1 METFL
6 TILLDGLQFS
16 SYLFIV
22 SAGLTIIF
30 GVMKILNVA
39 HGSFYAWGAYT
50 AAFFIGK
57 FSDMG
62 MPDAIGFLI
71 IVAAAIVV
79 GLILGFVIEQGILK
93 YMYHRDEVLIVLA
106 TFGLFLV
113 LEDIILIAFGT
124 DPYFAY
130 QPMALLDS
138 VELGGIVRDVYGLTL
153 IAVAALVALG
163 CWYLLNKTK
172 WGTLLKA
179 VIYDRE
185 MGISMG
191 INVPLVYTL
200 TFIGGAILGGLGGA
214 YIAPTISVAPGLGT
228 EVIVLSFAVVVVGGM
243 GSIAGAAIG
252 SIIIGN
258 NKNRMVNVVV
268 VDPPEPFIS
277 FRYRCDSRFELTQL
291 EDMLVDN
298 KSYGLFVID
307 RSEAAYGIASGKRIH
322 VQEHLVSNIMGKH
335 RQGGQS
341 AQRFERL
348 IEEAAHNFF
357 KRATEHACN
366 YWLPN
371 LENIQAVIIGG
382 PGATKDFVVKN
393 DYFHHEIT
401 KKIAKTTFDVGYSN
415 ESGVRELVDN
425 AGDLMGEIELD
436 QERQSM
442 NVFLRELVQQQPKA
456 TYGEAMIRQALEG
469 GAVSTLLI
477 SESLRKNI
485 VELECQSCQHTWSAT
500 LNRNQALPACPS
512 CKAKDDAI
520 KEVGSK
526 SLIDH
531 LSELAL
537 ASRSEVVFISIDTE
551 EGAQLMNG
559 FGGLAAVLR
568 YPIM

>member
-1 METFL
+1 VEAAL

-62 MPDAIGFLI
+62 LPDALGFLI

-79 GLILGFVIEQGILK
+79 GVILGFIIEQGILK
-93 YMYHRDEVLIVLA
+93 HMYERDEVLIVLA

-138 VELGGIVRDVYGLTL
+138 VELGGITRDIYGMTL
-153 IAVAALVALG
+153 IGVAAVVAVG
-163 CWYLLNKTK
+163 CWWLLNRTK

-179 VIYDRE
+179 VIFDRE

-252 SIIIGN
+252 SLIIGLL
-258 NKNRMVNVVV
+258 RAIAVHELPQVELFVVFAVMAV
-268 VDPPEPFIS
+268 VLVFRPE
-277 FRYRCDSRFELTQL
+277 
-291 EDMLVDN
+291 
-298 KSYGLFVID
+298 GLFAPAKP
-307 RSEAAYGIASGKRIH
+307 R
-322 VQEHLVSNIMGKH
+322 
-335 RQGGQS
+335 
-341 AQRFERL
+341 
-348 IEEAAHNFF
+348 
-357 KRATEHACN
+357 
-366 YWLPN
+366 
-371 LENIQAVIIGG
+371 
-382 PGATKDFVVKN
+382 
-393 DYFHHEIT
+393 
-401 KKIAKTTFDVGYSN
+401 KI
-415 ESGVRELVDN
+415 
-425 AGDLMGEIELD
+425 
-436 QERQSM
+436 
-442 NVFLRELVQQQPKA
+442 
-456 TYGEAMIRQALEG
+456 
-469 GAVSTLLI
+469 
-477 SESLRKNI
+477 
-485 VELECQSCQHTWSAT
+485 
-500 LNRNQALPACPS
+500 
-512 CKAKDDAI
+512 
-520 KEVGSK
+520 
-526 SLIDH
+526 
-531 LSELAL
+531 
-537 ASRSEVVFISIDTE
+537 
-551 EGAQLMNG
+551 
-559 FGGLAAVLR
+559 
-568 YPIM
+568 

>member
-62 MPDAIGFLI
+62 MPDAIGFIVI
-71 IVAAAIVV
+71 IVAAIVV
-79 GLILGFVIEQGILK
+79 GLILGFIIEQGILR
-93 YMYHRDEVLIVLA
+93 YMYQRDEVLIVLA

-138 VELGGIVRDVYGLTL
+138 VELGGITRDVYGLTL
-153 IAVAALVALG
+153 IGVAALVAVG

-200 TFIGGAILGGLGGA
+200 TFIGGAVLGGLGGA

-252 SIIIGN
+252 SLIIGIL
-258 NKNRMVNVVV
+258 RAIAVHELPQVELFVVFAV
-268 VDPPEPFIS
+268 MAIVLVFRPE
-277 FRYRCDSRFELTQL
+277 
-291 EDMLVDN
+291 
-298 KSYGLFVID
+298 GLFAPAKP
-307 RSEAAYGIASGKRIH
+307 R
-322 VQEHLVSNIMGKH
+322 
-335 RQGGQS
+335 
-341 AQRFERL
+341 
-348 IEEAAHNFF
+348 
-357 KRATEHACN
+357 
-366 YWLPN
+366 
-371 LENIQAVIIGG
+371 
-382 PGATKDFVVKN
+382 
-393 DYFHHEIT
+393 
-401 KKIAKTTFDVGYSN
+401 KI
-415 ESGVRELVDN
+415 
-425 AGDLMGEIELD
+425 
-436 QERQSM
+436 
-442 NVFLRELVQQQPKA
+442 
-456 TYGEAMIRQALEG
+456 
-469 GAVSTLLI
+469 
-477 SESLRKNI
+477 
-485 VELECQSCQHTWSAT
+485 
-500 LNRNQALPACPS
+500 
-512 CKAKDDAI
+512 
-520 KEVGSK
+520 
-526 SLIDH
+526 
-531 LSELAL
+531 
-537 ASRSEVVFISIDTE
+537 
-551 EGAQLMNG
+551 
-559 FGGLAAVLR
+559 
-568 YPIM
+568 

>member
-62 MPDAIGFLI
+62 MPDAIGFLV
-71 IVAAAIVV
+71 IVVAAIVV
-79 GLILGFVIEQGILK
+79 GLILGFIIEQGILR
-93 YMYHRDEVLIVLA
+93 YMYQRDEVLIVLA

-130 QPMALLDS
+130 QPMALLAS
-138 VELGGIVRDVYGLTL
+138 VELGGITRDVYGLTL
-153 IAVAALVALG
+153 IGVAALVAVG

-200 TFIGGAILGGLGGA
+200 TFIGGAVLGGLGGA

-252 SIIIGN
+252 SLIIGIL
-258 NKNRMVNVVV
+258 RAIAVHELPQVELFVVFAVMAV
-268 VDPPEPFIS
+268 VLVFRPE
-277 FRYRCDSRFELTQL
+277 
-291 EDMLVDN
+291 
-298 KSYGLFVID
+298 GLFAPAKP
-307 RSEAAYGIASGKRIH
+307 R
-322 VQEHLVSNIMGKH
+322 
-335 RQGGQS
+335 
-341 AQRFERL
+341 
-348 IEEAAHNFF
+348 
-357 KRATEHACN
+357 
-366 YWLPN
+366 
-371 LENIQAVIIGG
+371 
-382 PGATKDFVVKN
+382 
-393 DYFHHEIT
+393 
-401 KKIAKTTFDVGYSN
+401 KI
-415 ESGVRELVDN
+415 
-425 AGDLMGEIELD
+425 
-436 QERQSM
+436 
-442 NVFLRELVQQQPKA
+442 
-456 TYGEAMIRQALEG
+456 
-469 GAVSTLLI
+469 
-477 SESLRKNI
+477 
-485 VELECQSCQHTWSAT
+485 
-500 LNRNQALPACPS
+500 
-512 CKAKDDAI
+512 
-520 KEVGSK
+520 
-526 SLIDH
+526 
-531 LSELAL
+531 
-537 ASRSEVVFISIDTE
+537 
-551 EGAQLMNG
+551 
-559 FGGLAAVLR
+559 
-568 YPIM
+568 

>member
-1 METFL
+1 VEAAL

-62 MPDAIGFLI
+62 LPDALGFLI

-79 GLILGFVIEQGILK
+79 GVILGFIIEQGILK
-93 YMYHRDEVLIVLA
+93 HMYERDEVLIVLA

-138 VELGGIVRDVYGLTL
+138 VELGGITRDVYGMTL
-153 IAVAALVALG
+153 IGVAAVVAVG
-163 CWYLLNKTK
+163 CWWLLNKTK

-179 VIYDRE
+179 VIFDRE

-252 SIIIGN
+252 SLIIGLL
-258 NKNRMVNVVV
+258 RAIAVHELPQVELFVVFAV
-268 VDPPEPFIS
+268 MAIVLVFRPE
-277 FRYRCDSRFELTQL
+277 
-291 EDMLVDN
+291 
-298 KSYGLFVID
+298 GLFAPAKP
-307 RSEAAYGIASGKRIH
+307 R
-322 VQEHLVSNIMGKH
+322 
-335 RQGGQS
+335 
-341 AQRFERL
+341 
-348 IEEAAHNFF
+348 
-357 KRATEHACN
+357 
-366 YWLPN
+366 
-371 LENIQAVIIGG
+371 
-382 PGATKDFVVKN
+382 
-393 DYFHHEIT
+393 
-401 KKIAKTTFDVGYSN
+401 KI
-415 ESGVRELVDN
+415 
-425 AGDLMGEIELD
+425 
-436 QERQSM
+436 
-442 NVFLRELVQQQPKA
+442 
-456 TYGEAMIRQALEG
+456 
-469 GAVSTLLI
+469 
-477 SESLRKNI
+477 
-485 VELECQSCQHTWSAT
+485 
-500 LNRNQALPACPS
+500 
-512 CKAKDDAI
+512 
-520 KEVGSK
+520 
-526 SLIDH
+526 
-531 LSELAL
+531 
-537 ASRSEVVFISIDTE
+537 
-551 EGAQLMNG
+551 
-559 FGGLAAVLR
+559 
-568 YPIM
+568 

>member
-1 METFL
+1 MEAAL

-62 MPDAIGFLI
+62 LPDALGFLI

-79 GLILGFVIEQGILK
+79 GVILGFIIEQGILK
-93 YMYHRDEVLIVLA
+93 HMYERDEVLIVLA

-138 VELGGIVRDVYGLTL
+138 VELGGITRDVYGMTL
-153 IAVAALVALG
+153 IGVAAVVAIG
-163 CWYLLNKTK
+163 CWWLLNRTK

-179 VIYDRE
+179 VIFDRE

-252 SIIIGN
+252 SLIIGLL
-258 NKNRMVNVVV
+258 RAIAVHELPQVELFVVFAVMAV
-268 VDPPEPFIS
+268 VLVFRPE
-277 FRYRCDSRFELTQL
+277 
-291 EDMLVDN
+291 
-298 KSYGLFVID
+298 GLFAPAKP
-307 RSEAAYGIASGKRIH
+307 R
-322 VQEHLVSNIMGKH
+322 
-335 RQGGQS
+335 
-341 AQRFERL
+341 
-348 IEEAAHNFF
+348 
-357 KRATEHACN
+357 
-366 YWLPN
+366 
-371 LENIQAVIIGG
+371 
-382 PGATKDFVVKN
+382 
-393 DYFHHEIT
+393 
-401 KKIAKTTFDVGYSN
+401 KI
-415 ESGVRELVDN
+415 
-425 AGDLMGEIELD
+425 
-436 QERQSM
+436 
-442 NVFLRELVQQQPKA
+442 
-456 TYGEAMIRQALEG
+456 
-469 GAVSTLLI
+469 
-477 SESLRKNI
+477 
-485 VELECQSCQHTWSAT
+485 
-500 LNRNQALPACPS
+500 
-512 CKAKDDAI
+512 
-520 KEVGSK
+520 
-526 SLIDH
+526 
-531 LSELAL
+531 
-537 ASRSEVVFISIDTE
+537 
-551 EGAQLMNG
+551 
-559 FGGLAAVLR
+559 
-568 YPIM
+568 

>member
-1 METFL
+1 MEAAL

-62 MPDAIGFLI
+62 LPDALGFLI

-79 GLILGFVIEQGILK
+79 GVILGFIIEQGILK
-93 YMYHRDEVLIVLA
+93 HMYERDEVLIVLA

-138 VELGGIVRDVYGLTL
+138 VELGGITRDVYGISL
-153 IAVAALVALG
+153 IGVAAVVAVG
-163 CWYLLNKTK
+163 CWWLLNKTK

-179 VIYDRE
+179 VIFDRE

-252 SIIIGN
+252 SLIIGIL
-258 NKNRMVNVVV
+258 RAIAVHELPQVELFVVFAVMAV
-268 VDPPEPFIS
+268 VLVFRPE
-277 FRYRCDSRFELTQL
+277 
-291 EDMLVDN
+291 
-298 KSYGLFVID
+298 GLFAPAKP
-307 RSEAAYGIASGKRIH
+307 R
-322 VQEHLVSNIMGKH
+322 
-335 RQGGQS
+335 
-341 AQRFERL
+341 
-348 IEEAAHNFF
+348 
-357 KRATEHACN
+357 
-366 YWLPN
+366 
-371 LENIQAVIIGG
+371 
-382 PGATKDFVVKN
+382 
-393 DYFHHEIT
+393 
-401 KKIAKTTFDVGYSN
+401 KI
-415 ESGVRELVDN
+415 
-425 AGDLMGEIELD
+425 
-436 QERQSM
+436 
-442 NVFLRELVQQQPKA
+442 
-456 TYGEAMIRQALEG
+456 
-469 GAVSTLLI
+469 
-477 SESLRKNI
+477 
-485 VELECQSCQHTWSAT
+485 
-500 LNRNQALPACPS
+500 
-512 CKAKDDAI
+512 
-520 KEVGSK
+520 
-526 SLIDH
+526 
-531 LSELAL
+531 
-537 ASRSEVVFISIDTE
+537 
-551 EGAQLMNG
+551 
-559 FGGLAAVLR
+559 
-568 YPIM
+568 

>member
-1 METFL
+1 MELLFNFFTINPIVGGSVVEAAL

-62 MPDAIGFLI
+62 LPDALGFLI

-79 GLILGFVIEQGILK
+79 GVILGFIIEQGILK
-93 YMYHRDEVLIVLA
+93 HMYERDEVLIVLA

-138 VELGGIVRDVYGLTL
+138 VELGGITRDVYGMTL
-153 IAVAALVALG
+153 IGVAAVVAVG
-163 CWYLLNKTK
+163 CWWLLNRTK

-179 VIYDRE
+179 VIFDRE

-252 SIIIGN
+252 SLIIGIL
-258 NKNRMVNVVV
+258 RAIAVHELPQVELFVVFAV
-268 VDPPEPFIS
+268 MAIVLVFRPE
-277 FRYRCDSRFELTQL
+277 
-291 EDMLVDN
+291 
-298 KSYGLFVID
+298 GLFAPAKP
-307 RSEAAYGIASGKRIH
+307 R
-322 VQEHLVSNIMGKH
+322 
-335 RQGGQS
+335 
-341 AQRFERL
+341 
-348 IEEAAHNFF
+348 
-357 KRATEHACN
+357 
-366 YWLPN
+366 
-371 LENIQAVIIGG
+371 
-382 PGATKDFVVKN
+382 
-393 DYFHHEIT
+393 
-401 KKIAKTTFDVGYSN
+401 KI
-415 ESGVRELVDN
+415 
-425 AGDLMGEIELD
+425 
-436 QERQSM
+436 
-442 NVFLRELVQQQPKA
+442 
-456 TYGEAMIRQALEG
+456 
-469 GAVSTLLI
+469 
-477 SESLRKNI
+477 
-485 VELECQSCQHTWSAT
+485 
-500 LNRNQALPACPS
+500 
-512 CKAKDDAI
+512 
-520 KEVGSK
+520 
-526 SLIDH
+526 
-531 LSELAL
+531 
-537 ASRSEVVFISIDTE
+537 
-551 EGAQLMNG
+551 
-559 FGGLAAVLR
+559 
-568 YPIM
+568 

>member
-1 METFL
+1 VEAAL

-62 MPDAIGFLI
+62 LPDALGFLI

-79 GLILGFVIEQGILK
+79 GVILGFIIEQGILK
-93 YMYHRDEVLIVLA
+93 HMYERDEVLIVLA

-138 VELGGIVRDVYGLTL
+138 VELGGITRDVYGMTL
-153 IAVAALVALG
+153 IGVAAVVAVG
-163 CWYLLNKTK
+163 CWWLLNRTK

-179 VIYDRE
+179 VIFDRE

-252 SIIIGN
+252 SLIIGIL
-258 NKNRMVNVVV
+258 RAIAVHELPQVELFVVFAV
-268 VDPPEPFIS
+268 MAIVLVFRPE
-277 FRYRCDSRFELTQL
+277 
-291 EDMLVDN
+291 
-298 KSYGLFVID
+298 GLFAPAKP
-307 RSEAAYGIASGKRIH
+307 R
-322 VQEHLVSNIMGKH
+322 
-335 RQGGQS
+335 
-341 AQRFERL
+341 
-348 IEEAAHNFF
+348 
-357 KRATEHACN
+357 
-366 YWLPN
+366 
-371 LENIQAVIIGG
+371 
-382 PGATKDFVVKN
+382 
-393 DYFHHEIT
+393 
-401 KKIAKTTFDVGYSN
+401 KI
-415 ESGVRELVDN
+415 
-425 AGDLMGEIELD
+425 
-436 QERQSM
+436 
-442 NVFLRELVQQQPKA
+442 
-456 TYGEAMIRQALEG
+456 
-469 GAVSTLLI
+469 
-477 SESLRKNI
+477 
-485 VELECQSCQHTWSAT
+485 
-500 LNRNQALPACPS
+500 
-512 CKAKDDAI
+512 
-520 KEVGSK
+520 
-526 SLIDH
+526 
-531 LSELAL
+531 
-537 ASRSEVVFISIDTE
+537 
-551 EGAQLMNG
+551 
-559 FGGLAAVLR
+559 
-568 YPIM
+568 

>member
-1 METFL
+1 MEAAL

-62 MPDAIGFLI
+62 LPDALGFLI

-79 GLILGFVIEQGILK
+79 GVILGFIIEQGILK
-93 YMYHRDEVLIVLA
+93 YMYERDEVLIVLA

-138 VELGGIVRDVYGLTL
+138 VELGGITRDIYGLTL
-153 IAVAALVALG
+153 IGVAAVVAVG
-163 CWYLLNKTK
+163 CWWLLNKTK

-179 VIYDRE
+179 VIFDRE

-252 SIIIGN
+252 SLIIGLL
-258 NKNRMVNVVV
+258 RAVAVHELPQVELFVVFAVMAV
-268 VDPPEPFIS
+268 VLVFRPE
-277 FRYRCDSRFELTQL
+277 
-291 EDMLVDN
+291 
-298 KSYGLFVID
+298 GLF
-307 RSEAAYGIASGKRIH
+307 A
-322 VQEHLVSNIMGKH
+322 
-335 RQGGQS
+335 
-341 AQRFERL
+341 
-348 IEEAAHNFF
+348 
-357 KRATEHACN
+357 
-366 YWLPN
+366 P
-371 LENIQAVIIGG
+371 
-382 PGATKDFVVKN
+382 
-393 DYFHHEIT
+393 
-401 KKIAKTTFDVGYSN
+401 AK
-415 ESGVRELVDN
+415 
-425 AGDLMGEIELD
+425 
-436 QERQSM
+436 
-442 NVFLRELVQQQPKA
+442 P
-456 TYGEAMIRQALEG
+456 
-469 GAVSTLLI
+469 
-477 SESLRKNI
+477 RK
-485 VELECQSCQHTWSAT
+485 L
-500 LNRNQALPACPS
+500 
-512 CKAKDDAI
+512 
-520 KEVGSK
+520 
-526 SLIDH
+526 
-531 LSELAL
+531 
-537 ASRSEVVFISIDTE
+537 
-551 EGAQLMNG
+551 
-559 FGGLAAVLR
+559 
-568 YPIM
+568 

>member
-1 METFL
+1 MELFLTLLLSFYYGGSVVEAAL

-62 MPDAIGFLI
+62 LPDALGFLI

-79 GLILGFVIEQGILK
+79 GVILGFIIEQGILK
-93 YMYHRDEVLIVLA
+93 HMYERDEVLIVLA

-138 VELGGIVRDVYGLTL
+138 VELGGITRDVYGMTL
-153 IAVAALVALG
+153 IGVAAVVAVG
-163 CWYLLNKTK
+163 CWWLLNKTK

-179 VIYDRE
+179 VIFDRE

-252 SIIIGN
+252 SLIIGLL
-258 NKNRMVNVVV
+258 RAIAVHELPQVELFVVFAVMAV
-268 VDPPEPFIS
+268 VLVFRPE
-277 FRYRCDSRFELTQL
+277 
-291 EDMLVDN
+291 
-298 KSYGLFVID
+298 GLFAPAKP
-307 RSEAAYGIASGKRIH
+307 R
-322 VQEHLVSNIMGKH
+322 
-335 RQGGQS
+335 
-341 AQRFERL
+341 
-348 IEEAAHNFF
+348 
-357 KRATEHACN
+357 
-366 YWLPN
+366 
-371 LENIQAVIIGG
+371 
-382 PGATKDFVVKN
+382 
-393 DYFHHEIT
+393 
-401 KKIAKTTFDVGYSN
+401 KI
-415 ESGVRELVDN
+415 
-425 AGDLMGEIELD
+425 
-436 QERQSM
+436 
-442 NVFLRELVQQQPKA
+442 
-456 TYGEAMIRQALEG
+456 
-469 GAVSTLLI
+469 
-477 SESLRKNI
+477 
-485 VELECQSCQHTWSAT
+485 
-500 LNRNQALPACPS
+500 
-512 CKAKDDAI
+512 
-520 KEVGSK
+520 
-526 SLIDH
+526 
-531 LSELAL
+531 
-537 ASRSEVVFISIDTE
+537 
-551 EGAQLMNG
+551 
-559 FGGLAAVLR
+559 
-568 YPIM
+568 